1 MKKNIAIIGAGAAGS
16 SLVCELLKSNQSS
29 YNIRCIVDDDES
41 KHGNYIHGIKVLNG
55 TGKIINIIRKYN
67 IDKVIIAIPSASPKF
82 IMGIIKKLNS
92 KNIDHLT
99 LPSVS
104 QILDGKVRLDLLRH
118 VEPQDLLGRESVTL
132 DDSAI
137 RDLIRNKSVLI
148 TGAGGSIGSE
158 LSIQVAR
165 YNPKKIILFDHS
177 EPAAHSIYQKIKYN
191 ISESKIHIVVGTVV
205 SARLVSDVM
214 KRHSPDIIF
223 HAAAYKHVPL
233 MEDQPAEALLNNA
246 FGTYIIAE
254 SALKNQVKK
263 MVLVSTDKAVN
274 PTSVMGA
281 SKRMAEM
288 ILSEFHSSP
297 SPNNTSFCSVRF
309 GNVLGSSGSV
319 VPIFH
324 EQINRGGPVTVT
336 HAKITRYFM
345 SIPEAVGLILQSAS
359 LSTGGEIFVLDMG
372 NPVKIMDLASQMIE
386 LSGNIPGKDIKIKLT
401 GLRPG
406 EKLYEEPI
414 HLAETA
420 DKTTHEK
427 VLKLSRNDSVRII
440 KKIQDFINSEHICDA
455 NKIRGF
461 IKNIV
466 PEYNAKTY

>member
-1 MKKNIAIIGAGAAGS
+1 MKTNIAIIGAGTAGS
-16 SLVCELLKSNQSS
+16 SLVRELLKSNQSK
-29 YNIRCIVDDDES
+29 YNIRCIVDDDDQ
-41 KHGNYIHGIKVLNG
+41 KNGMHINGIKVLNG
-55 TGKIINIIRKYN
+55 TGKIINIIRKYKVE
-67 IDKVIIAIPSASPKF
+67 KVIIAIPSASPKL

-118 VEPQDLLGRESVTL
+118 VEPQDLLGRDPVAL

-137 RDLIRNKSVLI
+137 GDLIRAKSVLI

-158 LSIQVAR
+158 LTIQVAR
-165 YNPKKIILFDHS
+165 YNPKRIIIFDHS
-177 EPAAHSIYQKIKYN
+177 EPAAYSIYQKIKYN
-191 ISESKIHIVVGTVV
+191 ISESKINVVVGTVV
-205 SARLVSDVM
+205 DSRLVSDVM
-214 KRHSPDIIF
+214 KKHSPDIIF

-233 MEDQPAEALLNNA
+233 MEDQPTEALLNNA
-246 FGTYIIAE
+246 FGTYVIAE
-254 SALKNQVKK
+254 SAVKHRVEK

-281 SKRMAEM
+281 SKRIAEM
-288 ILSEFHSSP
+288 ILTEFHHSSHI
-297 SPNNTSFCSVRF
+297 TTKFCSVRF

-336 HAKITRYFM
+336 HPEMTRYFM

-359 LSTGGEIFVLDMG
+359 LSNGGEIFVLDMG
-372 NPVKIMDLASQMIE
+372 NPVRIIDLASQMIE
-386 LSGNIPGKDIKIKLT
+386 LSGGIPGRDIKIKLT

-414 HLAETA
+414 HRTEKV
-420 DKTTHEK
+420 DKTVHEK
-427 VLKLSRNDSVRII
+427 VLKLVRDNGTRIN
-440 KKIQDFINSEHICDA
+440 KKIQNLINSQ
-455 NKIRGF
+455 KIRDARKARAF
-461 IKNIV
+461 IKEVV
-466 PEYNAKTY
+466 PEYKQNLR